1 MTTMQKLAAFRYQ
14 PSSTGSVH
22 KAVALMAAAQSE
34 DASTHIGAR
43 TPSATL
49 SSAELE
55 AHTSGNESY
64 QRGNHFKSSA
74 STKAAGYGSDANHF
88 SQAFLDSYPQ
98 ADIHEPRLD
107 MLMPQMGST
116 NISEHNGLPLTGP
129 DHTQTEPVALEAPT
143 FEILHTTKPSI
154 AGTESRI
161 LPHTSLDL
169 SDECRT
175 MGRSGSKL
183 DEWNSEYDGG
193 LISDDFRSVEPDHG
207 QQQEYMS
214 LPLDMEAQT
223 ANLPGQE
230 VSNVIEMEQY
240 SHQTTNSADDDMLD
254 YGVFDDLTAKP
265 WSHMDYVVTTD
276 GQTITRTDHAIQT
289 KHERVGNVDEGRE
302 YVPGDSMMFEF
313 NPETSLGHFVGDPN
327 PVHSHDQIP
336 NSELPPSTKG
346 FADTHVQNRGP
357 EQDVEDYFAAL
368 GDLDDHD
375 FENVEI
381 LSSGNRH
388 DINTTE
394 SRDVFPKLVPEPADE
409 DYLAEFGDFMDE
421 DFTDIEISAGHTG
434 KEEPLRD
441 QKISTNPSHVVQV
454 PGTQLHAQPLKKN
467 GLNSILQKLASRA
480 SPLQQASRDDI
491 NKDEYPLDEDE
502 QAELNELR
510 TSRCQAVRETREP
523 PSSILR
529 SEEDMRDME
538 MYDKTLK
545 YSPVATSWVP
555 EDPERNNGSY
565 RELHEPLTDPED
577 WEFLRRPK
585 DPLQS
590 NTAPS
595 LAMYTSVTANNRE
608 HSSEIPNEAENDDCS
623 PLHPFARP
631 PFPTANVATRSPVTG
646 LSSKMLLRTCF
657 RIGEALS
664 QASLCSRDNQ
674 DAFTELFARVT
685 FSSREA
691 DGKKQNFQFG
701 DIFHNKPP
709 FISGVLEKYASSYL
723 QEAESFE
730 LITVDKE
737 KRENELGQM
746 VRVLGRIKR
755 VIQGR
760 GYSMDIVN
768 IRKTDWEEVRW
779 TQRILSPS
787 WLGGCP
793 VNKPRRKLTSSSRT
807 SGH

>member
-22 KAVALMAAAQSE
+22 KAVALMAATQSE
-34 DASTHIGAR
+34 DVSTHIGAM
-43 TPSATL
+43 TPSATI
-49 SSAELE
+49 SSAEPE
-55 AHTSGNESY
+55 AHNAGNESY
-64 QRGNHFKSSA
+64 QRGNHFKSLA
-74 STKAAGYGSDANHF
+74 STQAAGYGNDANHF
-88 SQAFLDSYPQ
+88 SQSFVDSYPQ
-98 ADIHEPRLD
+98 ADIHEPGLE
-107 MLMPQMGST
+107 MLMPQMSAGST
-116 NISEHNGLPLTGP
+116 HVSEHNGLPLTGP
-129 DHTQTEPVALEAPT
+129 GHSQTEPVALEAPT
-143 FEILHTTKPSI
+143 FEIVHATEPSI

-161 LPHTSLDL
+161 LPDTSLDL
-169 SDECRT
+169 SDESHT
-175 MGRSGSKL
+175 TGRPGLKL
-183 DEWNSEYDGG
+183 DEWNSEYGGG
-193 LISDDFRSVEPDHG
+193 LNSDDFRSVEPEHG
-207 QQQEYMS
+207 QQQEYVP

-230 VSNVIEMEQY
+230 VSNVIEMDHY
-240 SHQTTNSADDDMLD
+240 SHQTTNSADDKMLE

-265 WSHMDYVVTTD
+265 WSHMDYVATTD

-289 KHERVGNVDEGRE
+289 EHERVDNVDEGRE
-302 YVPGDSMMFEF
+302 YVPGDSMMFDF
-313 NPETSLGHFVGDPN
+313 NRETSVGHFVGDPN

-336 NSELPPSTKG
+336 NSELPPSTKD

-357 EQDVEDYFAAL
+357 GQDIEDYFAAL

-388 DINTTE
+388 EIKTTE
-394 SRDVFPKLVPEPADE
+394 NRDVPPKPVPEPADE
-409 DYLAEFGDFMDE
+409 DYFAAFGDFMDE
-421 DFTDIEISAGHTG
+421 DFKDIEISAGHTG
-434 KEEPLRD
+434 KEKSLRD
-441 QKISTNPSHVVQV
+441 QKISTNPSHFVQV
-454 PGTQLHAQPLKKN
+454 PGTQLHAQPLKKID
-467 GLNSILQKLASRA
+467 LNSILQKLASRS
-480 SPLQQASRDDI
+480 SPLPQASRDDI
-491 NKDEYPLDEDE
+491 NEDDYPLDEDE

-510 TSRCQAVRETREP
+510 TSTHQAVQETREP

-529 SEEDMRDME
+529 SEEDMRDMD

-545 YSPVATSWVP
+545 YSPVATSCVP
-555 EDPERNNGSY
+555 EKPERNNGSY

-577 WEFLRRPK
+577 WEFLRRPG

-590 NTAPS
+590 TTALS
-595 LAMYTSVTANNRE
+595 LGMYTSVAANNRE
-608 HSSEIPNEAENDDCS
+608 DSSGIPNQAEGDDCN

-631 PFPTANVATRSPVTG
+631 PFPTANVAARSPVTG
-646 LSSKMLLRTCF
+646 LSSNMLLRTCF

-664 QASLCSRDNQ
+664 QASLCTRDNQ

-709 FISGVLEKYASSYL
+709 FISGVLEKYASSDL
-723 QEAESFE
+723 QKTESFE
-730 LITVDKE
+730 LITVDQE
-737 KRENELGQM
+737 KREDELGQM
-746 VRVLGRIKR
+746 VRVLGRVKR

-779 TQRILSPS
+779 TQRILSP
-787 WLGGCP
+787 LGG
-793 VNKPRRKLTSSSRT
+793 
-807 SGH
+807 